1 MNEEKI
7 SIEKPTQ
14 TVCRC
19 VTVTLQV
26 IRVVHLNIEV
36 RNGDTDVSDVITR
49 ST

>member
-26 IRVVHLNIEV
+26 RVAHLNIEV